1 MKISFYLIFFVFTC
15 MVSCGLYASDGNPEP
30 YLIKGQVLD
39 AVTKKPVSGV
49 VVSAMVPRD
58 QTYKGDQTNIEAVT
72 DVDGY
77 YFFKQLPA
85 CHVNLRFEKKGYQKY
100 KYQELIEI
108 QDKKTVKVNVEVSPD
123 GDSELQPD
131 DSEYPLLRILGMK

>member
-1 MKISFYLIFFVFTC
+1 MKFSFYLVFFVFTC
-15 MVSCGLYASDGNPEP
+15 ILCGGLYASDGKAEP
-30 YLIKGQVLD
+30 CIKGQVLD

-49 VVSAMVPRD
+49 VVSAMFP
-58 QTYKGDQTNIEAVT
+58 GDPTSKEVLT

-77 YFFKQLPA
+77 YYFKQLPS

-100 KYQELIEI
+100 KYQEIIEL
-108 QDKKTVKVNVEVSPD
+108 QEKKTVKVNVEVSPD
-123 GDSELQPD
+123 RSSDLPE

>member
-1 MKISFYLIFFVFTC
+1 MKISFYLIFFLFTFL
-15 MVSCGLYASDGNPEP
+15 VSCGLYASDGKTDPC
-30 YLIKGQVLD
+30 LIKGQVVD

-49 VVSAMVPRD
+49 LVSAIVP
-58 QTYKGDQTNIEAVT
+58 GDPAFKEVVT

-77 YFFKQLPA
+77 YYFKQLPA

-100 KYQELIEI
+100 KYDEIIEI
-108 QDKKTVKVNVEVSPD
+108 QDKKTVKVNVEVLPD
-123 GDSELQPD
+123 GELQPD